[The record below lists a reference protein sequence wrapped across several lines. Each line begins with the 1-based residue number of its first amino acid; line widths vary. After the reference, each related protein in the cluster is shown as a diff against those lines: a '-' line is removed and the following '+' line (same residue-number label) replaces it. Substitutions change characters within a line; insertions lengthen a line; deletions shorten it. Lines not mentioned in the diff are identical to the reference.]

1 MVLAFEESYRAQI
14 EQEYGSIVEFK
25 RNVHKAVSLFNQ
37 EQLQKV
43 LEAILDAIYE
53 ALRKCAEA
61 IIEIIKKIAESL
73 TEVLQPAIENIREL
87 TMELYDTNGFLPLN
101 EDLYI
106 APIQKHAP
114 VMKLN
119 KVPVNYSMNV
129 RTPKIPYRCRSN
141 C

>member
-1 MVLAFEESYRAQI
+1 MVLALEESYREQI
-14 EQEYGSIVEFK
+14 EFEYGSIVEFK
-25 RNVHKAVSLFNQ
+25 RDVHKAMSVFNQ

-43 LEAILDAIYE
+43 PEAIYE
-53 ALRKCAEA
+53 ALRKCAEV
-61 IIEIIKKIAESL
+61 IIEIIKKTAESL
-73 TEVLQPAIENIREL
+73 TEALQPAIENIREL

-129 RTPKIPYRCRSN
+129 RAPKIPHRCRSN

>member
-1 MVLAFEESYRAQI
+1 MVLAFEESYRERI
-14 EQEYGSIVEFK
+14 EFEYGSIVEFK
-25 RNVHKAVSLFNQ
+25 RCVHRVMSVFNQ
-37 EQLQKV
+37 EQLQK
-43 LEAILDAIYE
+43 ALDAIYE

-61 IIEIIKKIAESL
+61 IIEITKKIAESL
-73 TEVLQPAIENIREL
+73 TEALQTAIENIREL
-87 TMELYDTNGFLPLN
+87 TMDLYDTNGFLPLN

-129 RTPKIPYRCRSN
+129 IAPKIPHRCRSN

>member
-1 MVLAFEESYRAQI
+1 MVLAFEESYRERI
-14 EQEYGSIVEFK
+14 EFEYDSIVEFK
-25 RNVHKAVSLFNQ
+25 RDVHKAMSVFNQ

-43 LEAILDAIYE
+43 LEAIYE

-61 IIEIIKKIAESL
+61 IIEGIKKLAESL
-73 TEVLQPAIENIREL
+73 TEALQPVIENIREL
-87 TMELYDTNGFLPLN
+87 AMELYDTNGFLPLN

-129 RTPKIPYRCRSN
+129 RATQIPHRCRSN

>member
-1 MVLAFEESYRAQI
+1 MVLAFEESCRADI

-25 RNVHKAVSLFNQ
+25 RDVHKAVSIFNQ
-37 EQLQKV
+37 DQMQQA
-43 LEAILDAIYE
+43 LEAIYE

-61 IIEIIKKIAESL
+61 IIEGIKKIAESL
-73 TEVLQPAIENIREL
+73 TEALQPVIQNIREL
-87 TMELYDTNGFLPLN
+87 IKELYDVNGFIPLN

-106 APIQKHAP
+106 APIPKHAP

-129 RTPKIPYRCRSN
+129 RAPKIPHRCRSN

>member
-1 MVLAFEESYRAQI
+1 MVLAFEESCRADI

-25 RNVHKAVSLFNQ
+25 RDIHKAVSIFNQ
-37 EQLQKV
+37 DQLQQA
-43 LEAILDAIYE
+43 LEAIYE

-61 IIEIIKKIAESL
+61 IIEGIKKLAESL
-73 TEVLQPAIENIREL
+73 TEALQPVIQNIREL
-87 TMELYDTNGFLPLN
+87 TMELYDMNGFIPLN
-101 EDLYI
+101 EDIYI
-106 APIQKHAP
+106 APIPKHSP

-129 RTPKIPYRCRSN
+129 RTPQIPYRCRSN

>member
-1 MVLAFEESYRAQI
+1 MVIAFEESYRERI
-14 EQEYGSIVEFK
+14 EFEYGSIVEFK
-25 RNVHKAVSLFNQ
+25 RAVHKVMSVFNQ
-37 EQLQKV
+37 EQIQKV
-43 LEAILDAIYE
+43 LDAIYE
-53 ALRKCAEA
+53 ALSKCAEA
-61 IIEIIKKIAESL
+61 IIEIIKKTAESL
-73 TEVLQPAIENIREL
+73 TEALQSAIENIREL

-119 KVPVNYSMNV
+119 KVPVNYQMNV
-129 RTPKIPYRCRSN
+129 RTPHIPYRCRSN